1 MGLGKQSKILSDK
14 QVKTM
19 LLHLSTTRMS
29 VLDFSTKLDLSSEE
43 LEKIEKGK
51 QRPTQEFLRKITRR
65 FSINYYWLTTGEIVS
80 DPIIPDIN
88 ESWD

>member
-1 MGLGKQSKILSDK
+1 MGIKDLGIRIKRIRK
-14 QVKTM
+14 
-19 LLHLSTTRMS
+19 HLGMS
-29 VLDFSTKLDLSSEE
+29 VIDFSTKLDLSSEE

>member
-1 MGLGKQSKILSDK
+1 MGIKDLGIRIKRIRK
-14 QVKTM
+14 
-19 LLHLSTTRMS
+19 HLGMS

-80 DPIIPDIN
+80 DTIIPDIN

>member
-1 MGLGKQSKILSDK
+1 MGIKDLGIRIKRIRK
-14 QVKTM
+14 
-19 LLHLSTTRMS
+19 HLGMS